1 MSQSA
6 FKVEI
11 DISRIERLGEALG
24 GIDAGSLGEASM
36 RAVNTVADETYDL
49 ARPRMLATINLTDT
63 YVRDRMTVNHATNP
77 NNVSASIVASGARND
92 MTILAR
98 YGARQLV
105 QPVKHPARSRG
116 DQFYSRNIAPGMKAA
131 GISVEVTRGARK
143 PITNA
148 FFMPLRNV
156 GTVGLFTR
164 EGKGDKNYK
173 HRYGPSVYQLFRT
186 TARNMIDEV
195 TDNLEN
201 TLVEEVNNH
210 MKAVLK

>member
-24 GIDAGSLGEASM
+24 GIDASSLGEASM

-77 NNVSASIVASGARND
+77 NNVSASIVAKGSKGA

-116 DQFYSRNIAPGMKAA
+116 DQLYSRNIAPGMKAA

-148 FFMPLRNV
+148 FFMPLKGGN
-156 GTVGLFTR
+156 GIGLFTR
-164 EGKGDKNYK
+164 EGEGDKNYK

-195 TDNLEN
+195 ADNLEN

-210 MKAVLK
+210 MKAILK

>member
-24 GIDAGSLGEASM
+24 GIDSGSLGEASM
-36 RAVNTVADETYDL
+36 RAVNAVADETYDL

-77 NNVSASIVASGARND
+77 NNVSASIVASGD
-92 MTILAR
+92 KSSMTILAR

-116 DQFYSRNIAPGMKAA
+116 DQLYSRNIAPGMKAA
-131 GISVEVTRGARK
+131 GISVEVTRGGRK

-148 FFMPLRNV
+148 FFMPLRNA

-164 EGKGDKNYK
+164 EGDGKKAYL